1 MKERPIIFS
10 APMVRAILEGTKT
23 QTRRVVKPQPPEI
36 LPAYAPKVYWPAR
49 DRHMTHGDPDGA
61 AYLQFERPGDY
72 DGAHVMR
79 GGFGFRCPYGQPGD
93 RLWVREAWQAFF
105 DDEVQA
111 DRPRGPRHTMG
122 QPARPDRKSFVFY
135 KADGPGPVHPDGF
148 QALWKSPLHLPRKY
162 SRITLEVTAVRVE
175 RLQDISEAD
184 ALAEGV
190 TPKWEPGCSGRL
202 MEALGGFSF
211 RPAASAYAE
220 LWEQINGPGSWD
232 ANPWVWVIE
241 FKRVTP

>member
-10 APMVRAILEGTKT
+10 APMVRAILAGTKT

-93 RLWVREAWQAFF
+93 RLWVRETWAQ
-105 DDEVQA
+105 
-111 DRPRGPRHTMG
+111 
-122 QPARPDRKSFVFY
+122 PDRRS
-135 KADGPGPVHPDGF
+135 AGF
-148 QALWKSPLHLPRKY
+148 SPWVYAANYQERSSHRWRSSIHMPRCA
-162 SRITLEVTAVRVE
+162 SRILLDVTDVRVE

-184 ALAEGV
+184 AQAEGV

-202 MEALGGFSF
+202 MDAFGGFSF